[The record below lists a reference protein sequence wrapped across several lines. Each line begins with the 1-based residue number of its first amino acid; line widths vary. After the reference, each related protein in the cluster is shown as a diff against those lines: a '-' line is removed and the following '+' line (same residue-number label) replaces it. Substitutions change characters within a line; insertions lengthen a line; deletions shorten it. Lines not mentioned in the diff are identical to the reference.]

1 MRTWFAAA
9 LIVLGPSMGFAQ
21 WSGIN
26 FVDEFGEVTDR
37 GARSATVEAVRT
49 MSFPYQNTRATLFV
63 NCNRAWMRFTDT
75 PNLTGGD
82 ISDGYTRHMV
92 RVRVDGRNATNWR
105 VSQSWGDSDVRFING
120 QQAVSALA
128 AGSTI
133 DIALPWY
140 GERSAVF
147 SWSLSGSSAAIRES
161 CD

>member
-1 MRTWFAAA
+1 MKGVFAIM
-9 LIVLGPSMGFAQ
+9 LMVLAQSTVSAQ

-37 GARSATVEAVRT
+37 GARSATVRAARE
-49 MSFPYQNTRATLFV
+49 MSFPYQDVRATLFV

-82 ISDGYTRHMV
+82 IRDGYTHHTV
-92 RVRVDGRNATNWR
+92 RVRVDRRDAVNWR
-105 VSQSWGDSDVRFING
+105 VSQSWGDNDVRFVNG
-120 QQAVSALA
+120 QQSVSALA

-147 SWSLSGSSAAIRES
+147 SWSLTGSSAAIRGS